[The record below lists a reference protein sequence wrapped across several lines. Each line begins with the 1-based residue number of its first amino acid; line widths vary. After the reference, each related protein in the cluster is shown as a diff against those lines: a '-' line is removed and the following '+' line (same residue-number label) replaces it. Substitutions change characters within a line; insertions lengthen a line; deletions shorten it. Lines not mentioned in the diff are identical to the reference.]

1 MFTAKEQEAN
11 KENNDIS
18 EKIYL
23 LFKKYKNY
31 QKSFSQEDYD
41 AMFNKNKKN
50 QNEPVEINKSE
61 NSIVEYKENMFKK
74 IINRI
79 FKFLHISI

>member
-1 MFTAKEQEAN
+1 MLTAKEKEAN

-31 QKSFSQEDYD
+31 QKSFTQQDYD
-41 AMFNKNKKN
+41 AMFNKNKKI
-50 QNEPVEINKSE
+50 QNEPVEVDKIE
-61 NSIVEYKENMFKK
+61 NSIVEYKESIFKR

-79 FKFLHISI
+79 LKFLHI

>member
-1 MFTAKEQEAN
+1 MLTAKEMEAN

-31 QKSFSQEDYD
+31 QKSFTQKDYD
-41 AMFNKNKKN
+41 AMFNKNKKI
-50 QNEPVEINKSE
+50 QNEPVEVDKIE
-61 NSIVEYKENMFKK
+61 NSIVEYKESIFKR

-79 FKFLHISI
+79 LKFLHI